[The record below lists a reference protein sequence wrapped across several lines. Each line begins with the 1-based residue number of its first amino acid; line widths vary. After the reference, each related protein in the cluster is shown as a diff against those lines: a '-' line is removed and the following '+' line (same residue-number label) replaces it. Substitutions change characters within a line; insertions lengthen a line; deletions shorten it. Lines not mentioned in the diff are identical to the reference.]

1 MQRRAFMASLTALA
15 AGAGT
20 FGGMG
25 AARAQK
31 VASAPASPTI
41 AQRLAAYAAALSY
54 DDLDAN
60 TIEAVKTHTAD
71 ALGCGIAALGEKP
84 VGIARQ
90 VALNYASGDGRGAR
104 PFAPVRAP
112 RRARLKNAK
121 GSISLSRAAPKAL
134 PDRGRVRERAIVRH
148 GSGRRGAAS
157 TAPRARLRPR
167 PARRRSARYAFPG
180 DSSRRSHNCA

>member
-20 FGGMG
+20 FGGIG

-31 VASAPASPTI
+31 AASAPASATI
-41 AQRLAAYAAALSY
+41 AQRLAAYAAALNY
-54 DDLDAN
+54 DDLDAA

-90 VALNYASGDGRGAR
+90 VALNYASGDGRGATVLGTQR
-104 PFAPVRAP
+104 RTSPDLATFA
-112 RRARLKNAK
+112 N
-121 GSISLSRAAPKAL
+121 
-134 PDRGRVRERAIVRH
+134 
-148 GSGRRGAAS
+148 GAAI
-157 TAPRARLRPR
+157 
-167 PARRRSARYAFPG
+167 
-180 DSSRRSHNCA
+180 